1 MAETI
6 MSSISQESVQTSGT
20 GAESVLFRI
29 FKSTVSIPGSI
40 IGVLLILWLASAI
53 QYLITVWAVGATF
66 VGLTYLATRGAI
78 SATLWLLQRTTDH
91 QLWREKVV
99 NAVAVVPAAAVGVYY
114 ASIFMDAF
122 TS

>member
-1 MAETI
+1 